1 MGVVENLFLLL
12 GGIALF
18 LFGLNALSSNVGSL
32 AGDKMS
38 KIVRGCTKN
47 RVGAV
52 LVGCLSTAV
61 LQSSIATN
69 MIAITLV
76 QKGILSFFRASAI
89 ILGTNVGTT
98 VTAQLVS
105 LSTSSDFEITAI
117 GSLVA
122 FLGFLLSV
130 TDKRKLKYLGGAMF
144 GFGTLFIGL
153 KLMTDSVE
161 CFKAYDWFTNLFLVK
176 NPLLLL
182 INGFLVTCVFQS
194 SSVVTSI
201 LIVLASL
208 DLMHFSNA
216 VFIILG
222 VNVGTCLPVILSSAR
237 LSTES
242 KQSAIFNLAFNLFGT
257 LIFFP
262 LFLFFGDF
270 FQTLFTQNVSSIGKS
285 IANFHTAFNLV
296 VCVIVLPMLKPF
308 CLLVQKIYGFL
319 YGEKTGNKRVSKI
332 GNKSVNGGQLK
343 SGRI

>member
-105 LSTSSDFEITAI
+105 LSTSNDFEITAI

-262 LFLFFGDF
+262 LLLVFGDF

-308 CLLVQKIYGFL
+308 CLFVQKIYGFL
-319 YGEKTGNKRVSKI
+319 YGGQTGNKTFSKI
-332 GNKSVNGGQLK
+332 GNKSVNGGRLK